1 MNDHTPKPI
10 FGVIYIAMAALAVVG
25 FCVGG
30 PVQGM
35 NLDALIIWLLSIFG
49 LPLVG
54 GICAVVGILRQ
65 EDPKIFSNIGLLANA
80 AIPAILIIQLLV
92 AAGSGSG
99 GSPFMDM

>member
-10 FGVIYIAMAALAVVG
+10 FGVISIAMAALAVIG
-25 FCVGG
+25 ICVGYYTG
-30 PVQGM
+30 GM
-35 NLDALIIWLLSIFG
+35 DAIPLLLLSIFG

-80 AIPAILIIQLLV
+80 AIPTIAILRIL
-92 AAGSGSG
+92 AAIGSGKG
-99 GSPFMDM
+99 GSWYIDM

>member
-10 FGVIYIAMAALAVVG
+10 FGVISIAMAALAVVG

-35 NLDALIIWLLSIFG
+35 NLDASIIWLFSIFG

-80 AIPAILIIQLLV
+80 AIPIIAILRSLPV
-92 AAGSGSG
+92 TGSGKG
-99 GSPFMDM
+99 GSWYIDM